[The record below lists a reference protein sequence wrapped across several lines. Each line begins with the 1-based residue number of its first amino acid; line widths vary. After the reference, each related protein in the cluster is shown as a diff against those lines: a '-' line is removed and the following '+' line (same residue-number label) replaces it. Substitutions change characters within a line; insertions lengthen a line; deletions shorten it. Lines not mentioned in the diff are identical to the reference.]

1 MGVASLWPMRLAIVV
16 LAHDEPDQLALL
28 LSTLRHPQV
37 RLYLHLDRRTPL
49 APFSEALATAGV
61 EDVVSLPRH
70 ATAWASVELVD
81 AALGGLRRGVEDD
94 CDYFLLISGRD
105 FPLRPAEEIVAFAE
119 AAGTRSY
126 VAHFPLPDSR
136 WRFEGRERTDFHT
149 YTVRGRRE
157 TCIPRGEDT
166 SHLNW
171 KGKVLNQALR
181 ARTALEPRRRFPP
194 YARPFGGSQW
204 WNLSRAAAD
213 RVLGFLGEHPDYRR
227 YHEHT
232 LAPDEL
238 FFQSILVGTGF
249 ATEHEVVDDSLRFMR
264 WPEGE
269 SHPRA
274 LGAADLPAL
283 AESDDLFCRKLDPG
297 GDPSLL
303 DWLRERVD

>member
-1 MGVASLWPMRLAIVV
+1 MRLAIVV

-28 LSTLRHPQV
+28 LSTLRHPRI
-37 RLYLHLDRRTPL
+37 RLYLHVDRRAPL
-49 APFSEALATAGV
+49 APFERALADAGV
-61 EDVVSLPRH
+61 DDATLLPRH

-81 AALGGLRRGVEDD
+81 AALAGLRRAVEDD
-94 CDYFLLISGRD
+94 CGYFLLISGRD
-105 FPLRPAEEIVAFAE
+105 FPLRPPREIVAFAE

-126 VAHFPLPDSR
+126 VEHFPLPDPR
-136 WRFEGRERTDFHT
+136 WRFEGRERTDFYT
-149 YTVRGRRE
+149 YTLRGRRE
-157 TCIPRGEDT
+157 NCIPRGEDT
-166 SHLNW
+166 SFLSW
-171 KGKVLNQALR
+171 KGRLLNEALR
-181 ARTALEPRRRFPP
+181 ARSALEGPRRFPG

-213 RVLGFLGEHPDYRR
+213 HVLRFLGEHPDYRR

-249 ATEHEVVDDSLRFMR
+249 ADEHEVVDDCLRFMR
-264 WPEGE
+264 WPPGE

-274 LGAADLPAL
+274 LVAGDLPAL
-283 AESDDLFCRKLDPG
+283 AESGDLFCRKLDPG
-297 GDPSLL
+297 GEPSVL